1 MKKGMFLIMTVLL
14 LTILSGCK
22 KANKVLVTDAIE
34 MDTMLV
40 KADGTAQSGTIEEF
54 GEAYY
59 DLSELDAFVTKE
71 IEKYNQSVNE
81 EAIAKV
87 SLELKKENAV
97 LILNYSS
104 LEHYN
109 AFNEG
114 KSSLYSTADALE
126 IKNLPDSFISEKKGE
141 TVSKE
146 TALKDGKHKVLLVEA
161 DTDVIVEGN
170 IIYYNNAV
178 LLDKHTI
185 QAGSKGTS
193 IVIFKP

>member
-1 MKKGMFLIMTVLL
+1 
-14 LTILSGCK
+14 
-22 KANKVLVTDAIE
+22 
-34 MDTMLV
+34 
-40 KADGTAQSGTIEEF
+40 
-54 GEAYY
+54 
-59 DLSELDAFVTKE
+59 
-71 IEKYNQSVNE
+71 
-81 EAIAKV
+81 
-87 SLELKKENAV
+87 
-97 LILNYSS
+97 
-104 LEHYN
+104 
-109 AFNEG
+109 
-114 KSSLYSTADALE
+114 
-126 IKNLPDSFISEKKGE
+126 LPDSFISEKKGE